1 MWCVVHVLTK
11 MFADLSGVSSGGNA
25 KKSSDSKTSSGPS
38 EGLSGGRGG
47 KRREEI
53 VVLSEVDAHGRPLS
67 LSYVGH
73 MNDREK
79 AQRDRFVHESKKADF
94 ATGEREKYFA
104 DDDNMSLDDMVR
116 REKLSSK

>member
-1 MWCVVHVLTK
+1 MRVFTK
-11 MFADLSGVSSGGNA
+11 MSADSTGASSGGAA
-25 KKSSDSKTSSGPS
+25 KKSSDSKTSSGPT
-38 EGLSGGRGG
+38 EGLSRGRGG
-47 KRREEI
+47 KRHEEI

-94 ATGEREKYFA
+94 AKGERDKYFA